1 MKLYFLIKN
10 LKLHGMWN
18 KNNHNY
24 ISLTSFSKDVFVIN
38 DDDLFM
44 RIYCQI
50 ATKNVIALGND
61 RNRFSFIILS
71 FLLSFHHL

>member
-1 MKLYFLIKN
+1 
-10 LKLHGMWN
+10 MWN
-18 KNNHNY
+18 KNKHNY

-38 DDDLFM
+38 DDDLFI

-61 RNRFSFIILS
+61 RNRFSFIIL
-71 FLLSFHHL
+71 